1 LLLTLLLIIIG
12 FVLYYLGMTSI
23 IGWGIYGL
31 VLVVVP
37 LLVAASIRIAAE
49 WERIAVL
56 RLGSFV
62 GMRGPGLFFIVPI
75 LETTPARVDLRVRT
89 YDVPRQRSL
98 SKDNVPVTVDAVV
111 YFRVRKPDLAVLRVQ
126 DYERATQLG
135 AQSILR
141 DMIGKFT
148 LDQLLGERE
157 RLAQEIRKAL
167 DEMTNEWGI
176 EVPMGERGHR

>member
-1 LLLTLLLIIIG
+1 VFEMSRATVASEGGVQFAVWLLLTLLLIIIG

-31 VLVVVP
+31 VLVVMP

-56 RLGSFV
+56 RLESFV

-148 LDQLLGERE
+148 LDQLLGR
-157 RLAQEIRKAL
+157 A
-167 DEMTNEWGI
+167 
-176 EVPMGERGHR
+176 